1 MENDTYFVICAMKK
15 EHHVYFE
22 GIEKNQTRLFIIN
35 SLLDLLKR
43 KSYASITINMV
54 VDRAALGR
62 RTFYRYF
69 KTKDDAMEY
78 ITKLLMDQFANTVM
92 NNHASDMKAVT
103 ISYFKFWE
111 EYIDILLLLKKARVL
126 YFIEENLESHII
138 NVAKKV
144 KHVPDNM
151 PAEILKEMYEKYK
164 YEFSIKLAGF
174 WKATIIWCEETPR
187 KTPEEMAKLITE
199 LFS

>member
-1 MENDTYFVICAMKK
+1 
-15 EHHVYFE
+15 
-22 GIEKNQTRLFIIN
+22 
-35 SLLDLLKR
+35 
-43 KSYASITINMV
+43 
-54 VDRAALGR
+54 
-62 RTFYRYF
+62 
-69 KTKDDAMEY
+69 
-78 ITKLLMDQFANTVM
+78 MDQFANTVM

-151 PAEILKEMYEKYK
+151 PAEILKEMYEKLLK
-164 YEFSIKLAGF
+164 K
-174 WKATIIWCEETPR
+174 WQN
-187 KTPEEMAKLITE
+187 
-199 LFS
+199 

>member
-1 MENDTYFVICAMKK
+1 M
-15 EHHVYFE
+15 YFE
-22 GIEKNQTRLFIIN
+22 GIEENQTRLLIIN
-35 SLLDLLKR
+35 SLLELLER
-43 KSYASITINMV
+43 KSYASITINMI
-54 VDRAALGR
+54 VDRVALGR

-69 KTKDDAMEY
+69 KAKDDAMEY
-78 ITKLLMDQFANTVM
+78 ITELLMEQFASTVM
-92 NNHASDMKAVT
+92 NNHASDMKMVT

-111 EYIDILLLLKKARVL
+111 QYIDILLLLKKARVL
-126 YFIEENLESHII
+126 YFIEENLESHIF
-138 NVAKKV
+138 NVAQKV

-151 PAEILKEMYEKYK
+151 PAEMLKEMYEKYK

-187 KTPEEMAKLITE
+187 KSPEEMSELITK